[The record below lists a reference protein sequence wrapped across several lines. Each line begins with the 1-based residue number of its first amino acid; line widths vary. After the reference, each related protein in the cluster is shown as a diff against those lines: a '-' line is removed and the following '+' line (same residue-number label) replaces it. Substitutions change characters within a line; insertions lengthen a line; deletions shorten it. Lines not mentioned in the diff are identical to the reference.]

1 MTDETTHPPLEE
13 ILEKIFGP
21 VGHATP
27 EQAYWPRPTVIQA
40 AHDYTHHRRRRRM
53 NNPDTLNGLTIHQWK
68 SKWEAAKRH
77 AQEVEEAISRRNAEN
92 KQLRIEKWE
101 HRDVV
106 DGKTAKEW
114 RDEARGWETDYCIQ
128 NRIIESLEKK
138 QKDPVTLVQAAW
150 DAAYPIPD
158 GATIPANARY
168 MYRNKGGAISACETR
183 EIPLEPYLQSKTCEY
198 RTLTPTPAPK
208 PEPWEEP
215 RFCHAN
221 GNFYK
226 RIRNEYG
233 NYWRRTGS
241 NDTYTRE
248 DMAKLNPK
256 PVTIEG
262 DEQ

>member
-1 MTDETTHPPLEE
+1 MNTIDSITYNHTEGATVNMTDGTSFTVHDL
-13 ILEKIFGP
+13 
-21 VGHATP
+21 ATLA
-27 EQAYWPRPTVIQA
+27 EACHTQGGVCNA
-40 AHDYTHHRRRRRM
+40 AAF
-53 NNPDTLNGLTIHQWK
+53 I
-68 SKWEAAKRH
+68 EAAW
-77 AQEVEEAISRRNAEN
+77 N
-92 KQLRIEKWE
+92 
-101 HRDVV
+101 
-106 DGKTAKEW
+106 
-114 RDEARGWETDYCIQ
+114 
-128 NRIIESLEKK
+128 
-138 QKDPVTLVQAAW
+138 
-150 DAAYPIPD
+150 AAYPIPD

>member
-1 MTDETTHPPLEE
+1 MTDEITHPPLEE

-27 EQAYWPRPTVIQA
+27 EQAYWPRPNVIQA

-114 RDEARGWETDYCIQ
+114 RDEARGWETAYSIQ

-150 DAAYPIPD
+150 DAAYPIPA
-158 GATIPANARY
+158 GATIPA
-168 MYRNKGGAISACETR
+168 KTPLITR
-183 EIPLEPYLQSKTCEY
+183 GPEGITFTDEGYDFTTRVNGLGDTEY
-198 RTLTPTPAPK
+198 RTLTPL
-208 PEPWEEP
+208 PEQEPEGWEES
-215 RFCHAN
+215 RFIYAN
-221 GNFYK
+221 GKMYERVNGEMGPHWVACGRFLQALD
-226 RIRNEYG
+226 RDEV
-233 NYWRRTGS
+233 
-241 NDTYTRE
+241 
-248 DMAKLNPK
+248 AKLNPR
-256 PVTIEG
+256 PIEIK
-262 DEQ
+262 